1 MLLFLSFTMDSMR
14 TRLFMFNLN
23 PAVRAATAGSGFN
36 TLISPGRRS
45 SMQMAQRGFT
55 LIEIMVVVV
64 IMGILAALVVPKLMG
79 RTDDARII
87 AARQDVATIM
97 QGLKLYR
104 LDNQR
109 YPTTEQGLQALITKP
124 ISGPDANGW
133 KTGGYLDK
141 LPKDPWGGPYQYLSP
156 GIKGEI
162 DVFSLGADGQ
172 VGGVGIDA
180 DIGSW
185 EL

>member
-1 MLLFLSFTMDSMR
+1 MHDMQKQML
-14 TRLFMFNLN
+14 MFNLL
-23 PAVRAATAGSGFN
+23 P
-36 TLISPGRRS
+36 SPDRRS
-45 SMQMAQRGFT
+45 AALTVQRGFT

-64 IMGILAALVVPKLMG
+64 IMGILVALVAPKLIG

-87 AARQDVATIM
+87 AARQDIATIM

-109 YPTTEQGLQALITKP
+109 YPTTEQGLLALVTMP
-124 ISGPDANGW
+124 VNGPDANGW

-141 LPKDPWGGPYQYLSP
+141 LPRDPWGNSYLYLSP

-162 DVFSLGADGQ
+162 DVFSFGADGQ
-172 VGGVGIDA
+172 AGGTGNDA